1 MTTPA
6 MADASSAPLTA
17 PAPARVSFRQPVS
30 TDGYFDAGW
39 WPRSRD
45 LTRELPALLDV
56 LWTAAREVT
65 RVAYNLDFWDTA
77 PRKIIVEGRLVRLG
91 GYHNQDP
98 LLLSVT
104 DADSTDRIDFLVIP
118 PETER
123 EFAER
128 ALELASDIGQ
138 LHTAADLLML
148 ARK

>member
-1 MTTPA
+1 MTPA
-6 MADASSAPLTA
+6 MARAYSAPLMT

-65 RVAYNLDFWDTA
+65 RVAYNLEFWDSA
-77 PRKIIVEGRLVRLG
+77 PRRIIVEGRLVRLG
-91 GYHNQDP
+91 GYHHQDP
-98 LLLSVT
+98 LLLSAT
-104 DADSTDRIDFLVIP
+104 DARSTDRIDFLVIP
-118 PETER
+118 PETES

-138 LHTAADLLML
+138 LHTPADLLML
-148 ARK
+148 SRK